1 VSQQQPEGKRPR
13 TLPRAVRKQSEHL
26 EEGDGHLWAVSY
38 ADLLMVLL
46 AFFVIFASFENEEA
60 AGRGWMEIV
69 MGLKNSGA
77 LKARDAGT
85 GSKDGGPL
93 AGQSQGLGTAD
104 GGQPSLNKGLSE
116 FLKARERNDLTGGSG
131 KESGVSP
138 DKGLSLL
145 KSALEN
151 NLPAQIEVNGEMMNI
166 LLADN
171 IFPLREYRLTAE
183 VRRELA
189 KIIEALKPYTDE
201 LEIVVIGHSDSMA
214 FASRK
219 NEYLGDNF
227 DLSSLRALRGLQFI
241 LSLGWPQDQLSAQG
255 AADGLRDSR
264 SLSLRVM
271 KKRRSS

>member
-1 VSQQQPEGKRPR
+1 
-13 TLPRAVRKQSEHL
+13 
-26 EEGDGHLWAVSY
+26 
-38 ADLLMVLL
+38 MVLL
-46 AFFVIFASFENEEA
+46 AFFVIFASFEDEEA
-60 AGRGWMEIV
+60 AGRGWMQIV

-77 LKARDAGT
+77 LKARDSGT

-93 AGQSQGLGTAD
+93 SGQSQGLGSAE

-116 FLKARERNDLTGGSG
+116 FLKSRGKTDLIGGSG
-131 KESGVSP
+131 KESGISP
-138 DKGLSLL
+138 DKGLSML
-145 KSALEN
+145 KSNIEK
-151 NLPAQIEVNGEMMNI
+151 NLPAQMEVDGEVMSI

-183 VRRELA
+183 VRGELA
-189 KIIEALKPYTDE
+189 KIIEALKPYQEE

-214 FASRK
+214 FAARK

-241 LSLGWPQDQLSAQG
+241 LSQGWPQDQLSAQG